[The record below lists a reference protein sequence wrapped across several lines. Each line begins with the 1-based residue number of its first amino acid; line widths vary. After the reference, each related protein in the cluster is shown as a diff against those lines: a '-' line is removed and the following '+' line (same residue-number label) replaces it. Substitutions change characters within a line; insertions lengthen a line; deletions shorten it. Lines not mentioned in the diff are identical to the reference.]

1 MSDSIKTYAARTY
14 STGIYGR
21 AICNSR
27 HHHFV
32 ADDVTVN
39 EAVTAGEYFLAG
51 VTACAVNLIGRVAKE
66 ELEVSFERL
75 EVKIEGTYDREKQTN
90 GVTLFQTVTMRFEF
104 NGISEK
110 PAHELVALYQERC
123 PLYGTVATATP
134 EVKIEVLVQP

>member
-1 MSDSIKTYAARTY
+1 MSDSVKTYAARTY

-51 VTACAVNLIGRVAKE
+51 ITACAVNMIGRVAKE
-66 ELEVSFERL
+66 EMMVSFERL
-75 EVKIEGTYDREKQTN
+75 EVKIEGTYDRDKRTN
-90 GVTLFQTVTMRFEF
+90 DVTLFQTVKMQFEF
-104 NGISEK
+104 NGINENQAQK
-110 PAHELVALYQERC
+110 LVAIYKERC
-123 PLYGTVATATP
+123 PLYGTLAAATP
-134 EVKIEVLVQP
+134 AVKIEVLIQP